1 MNKFIVFLGSLFLLL
16 LSHGHAQNL
25 PAGSTGAV
33 VKIMKG
39 QPIYKAG
46 EQVLPITKGM
56 TIKAGWTV
64 VTGDGQLVILRL
76 SNGGKIV
83 VYAHSEVTL
92 KAETEDLSKIELHQP
107 KGFTWSRLPKLKDG
121 DSFSVVTS
129 NYTAGV
135 RGTAFSVGSKENGE
149 TQVCVCEGLVLVVGV
164 EGETTVGKG
173 EIVHAQPGQALS
185 PMKDDQFLKHPD
197 AAHRSCIDC
206 HQGGYSRDSLYR

>member
-1 MNKFIVFLGSLFLLL
+1 MNKFIVSVGFCFLLL
-16 LSHGHAQNL
+16 LTQGHGQNL

-39 QPIYKAG
+39 QPIYRAG
-46 EQVLPITKGM
+46 EQVLPVTKGM

-83 VYAHSEVTL
+83 VYANSEVTL
-92 KAETEDLSKIELHQP
+92 KAETEDLSKMELHQP
-107 KGFTWSRLPKLKDG
+107 KGFTWSRLPKLKEG

-135 RGTAFSVGSKENGE
+135 RGTAFSVSSKETGE
-149 TQVCVCEGLVLVVGV
+149 TQVCVCEGSVLVVGA
-164 EGETTVGKG
+164 EGEATVQKG
-173 EIVHAQPGQALS
+173 EIVSASPGKALS
-185 PMKDDQFLKHPD
+185 PMKDLQFLKHPKEE
-197 AAHRSCIDC
+197 HRSCIDC